1 MTIQADFIKVLK
13 AECPKAFTDTMTRD
27 QSPHVVFIDGQVKL
41 MKAESIT
48 TWPLFLK
55 TQFYNT
61 IEKAFGMGT
70 DTVVLGFDDYRFVPE
85 AKNMTQLKRSK
96 SVPVMEFD
104 ADSTLP
110 YELPENWS
118 SAMRNRH
125 FKVKAIHKI
134 LHQVE
139 VWFTELVKTAPHWKQ
154 RCLILDFC
162 GKPKVLRHFNSIAN
176 KKLAAFAET
185 QDDMFWLGR
194 GECDV
199 KAFTWALPGQ
209 KLAIMSTD
217 GDFVPMSLLKLKHT
231 SNIDIV
237 LYRIKIQTGKES
249 EGTEVDT
256 KTKGTKRKLVVTD
269 ALANKQADK
278 KESNHV
284 KKREYEFVHIGALY
298 TWLQKNMPS
307 KVGCPV
313 EQFCAMVATCGCD
326 FVMNLP
332 RIGAKTMWKY
342 RYKLQNLPLSIPKY
356 IVFGMSLMYFDM
368 MVAKNVTPVFL
379 QHTSQ
384 SLPSIDVDTCCRS
397 YTHTIERIKQ
407 NTKISDCLKSAVWN
421 VDRALAHAKNTAW
434 TLQYWTR
441 LQEYESTHK
450 QDYGYV
456 KDKRGRTIFAHTAYI

>member
-1 MTIQADFIKVLK
+1 MTIHADFVKVLK
-13 AECPKAFTDTMTRD
+13 EGCPKAFMDTMTREM
-27 QSPHVVFIDGQVKL
+27 SPNVVFIDGQVKL

-48 TWPLFLK
+48 TWSLFLK

-61 IEKAFGMGT
+61 IEKAYGMGS
-70 DTVVLGFDDYRFVPE
+70 DTVVLGFDDYRYVPE

-96 SVPVMEFD
+96 SIPVMEFD
-104 ADSTLP
+104 EDSTLP
-110 YELPENWS
+110 YVLPENWS

-134 LHQVE
+134 LFEVE
-139 VWFTELVKTAPHWKQ
+139 HWFTELLDTAPHWKQ

-162 GKPKVLRHFNSIAN
+162 GKPKVLRHSYSIAN
-176 KKLAAFAET
+176 TQLNTFVQT
-185 QDDMFWLGR
+185 QDDAFWLGR

-231 SNIDIV
+231 PNIDIF
-237 LYRIKIQTGKES
+237 LYRIKIQQKEEN
-249 EGTEVDT
+249 EGGEHNM
-256 KTKGTKRKLVVTD
+256 KSKGAKRKLMCTH
-269 ALANKQADK
+269 AQTNTQADK
-278 KESNHV
+278 QASTNA
-284 KKREYEFVHIGALY
+284 KKREYEFVQISALY
-298 TWLQKNMPS
+298 TWLQKHMPS
-307 KVGCPV
+307 KAGCPI

-332 RIGAKTMWKY
+332 RIGAKTLWKY
-342 RYKLQNLPLSIPKY
+342 RYKLQHLPLSIPKY
-356 IVFGMSLMYFDM
+356 IVYGMSLMYFDM

-384 SLPSIDVDTCCRS
+384 SLTSIDVDTCCRS
-397 YTHTIERIKQ
+397 YTHTMQRIRQ
-407 NTKISDCLKSAVWN
+407 NTKLSDCLRSAVWN

-434 TLQYWTR
+434 TLQYWTL
-441 LQEYESTHK
+441 LQKYESTHT

-456 KDKRGRTIFAHTAYI
+456 KDKRGRTIFAHI